1 MSGPESSLGSVDNA
15 LQILLSLRDH
25 KGLRVSQVANDLGV
39 ARSTAHRLLSALQ
52 HRGFV
57 VQDAHKVYWPGPV
70 IAQGRFAPSF
80 ASELVATLHPLVR
93 DLAERTDETSHL
105 ALLEGN
111 GVRFIDC
118 AESPNLLRVGTR
130 TGMLLPAHS
139 NSAGKALLAELSAA
153 DFTALYPRGVAGP
166 IGTEKSRRADL
177 LRQFVGI
184 RRRGY
189 ASNFDE
195 SAQGV
200 TALGTPLRDDNGQV
214 IAALAVAAPSTRCP
228 KQRVGELAVTLLD
241 VAAKAPAAIAASRLE
256 TEA

>member
-1 MSGPESSLGSVDNA
+1 MGSLGSVDNA
-15 LQILLSLRDH
+15 LRILLMLRDNR
-25 KGLRVSQVANDLGV
+25 GVRVSQVADDLGV
-39 ARSTAHRLLSALQ
+39 ARSTAHRLLTTL
-52 HRGFV
+52 HKRGFV

-70 IAQGRFAPSF
+70 FAEGGF
-80 ASELVATLHPLVR
+80 ARTTAGDVASTLHPLVVE
-93 DLAERTDETSHL
+93 LTERTGETSHL

-139 NSAGKALLAELSAA
+139 NSAGKVLLAELLPA
-153 DFTALYPRGVAGP
+153 DFTALYPRGIAGP
-166 IGTEKSRRADL
+166 IGTAKSRRSDL
-177 LRQFVGI
+177 LRQFAGI

-200 TALGTPLRDDNGQV
+200 TALGAPLRDDAGHV
-214 IAALAVAAPSTRCP
+214 VAALAVAAPSTRCP
-228 KQRVGELAVTLLD
+228 KGRVAELADVLLE
-241 VAAKAPAAIAASRLE
+241 VAARAPAVIADARQAGGS
-256 TEA
+256 